1 MLENTVNPA
10 LANITDQ
17 ELTIARLLLDKLEM
31 AYVDAGQ
38 MFRAAE
44 AAKVLKELVNE
55 ACARDDAGT
64 SWIRKIAA

>member
-10 LANITDQ
+10 LAGITDQ
-17 ELTIARLLLDKLEM
+17 ELSIVRMLLDKVEM

-38 MFRAAE
+38 MFRAVE

-64 SWIRKIAA
+64 AWVKRIAA